1 MTRPPRPVTA
11 KLAFRM
17 NETPKR
23 GRARLTAIHPSRGS
37 VGPRSTSASGPES
50 GRPDRVPSV
59 RLHPL
64 GKNAQILLGCLFVQV
79 RLPRPRGRLPIEAFH
94 GPATPLCDGPP
105 SVKNS
110 NACYPVRGRRKWA
123 AKPTPRSE
131 WNDGYGTDS
140 GPSGGDSRRRAFRPI
155 EPVAVVTCYVRSTSI
170 PGDHLTGQRQAEA
183 LQLRGA
189 CHG

>member
-37 VGPRSTSASGPES
+37 VEPRSTSASGPES
-50 GRPDRVPSV
+50 GRPGRVPSV

-79 RLPRPRGRLPIEAFH
+79 RLPRPPPGSSAYRGVFMGRQRLSARDHLVLKILTPAAPCGDVANGQQSPLRAQNGTTATARTPVLPE
-94 GPATPLCDGPP
+94 ATPVGVLCAQLRRPRPWSATSALRRLWP
-105 SVKNS
+105 S
-110 NACYPVRGRRKWA
+110 P
-123 AKPTPRSE
+123 
-131 WNDGYGTDS
+131 
-140 GPSGGDSRRRAFRPI
+140 SRRY
-155 EPVAVVTCYVRSTSI
+155 C
-170 PGDHLTGQRQAEA
+170 
-183 LQLRGA
+183 
-189 CHG
+189 